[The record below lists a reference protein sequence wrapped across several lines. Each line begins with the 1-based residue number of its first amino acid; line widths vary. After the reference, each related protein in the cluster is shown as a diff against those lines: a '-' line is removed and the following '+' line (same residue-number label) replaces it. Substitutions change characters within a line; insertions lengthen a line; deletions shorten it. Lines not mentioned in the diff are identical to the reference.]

1 MISKVQF
8 VGIFGLIVFLQ
19 IVSLS
24 PVNGQEKIYEA
35 QLNGQKAGEIFAL
48 REVNDENVKIYVN
61 TNLDGYMLFNLATEI
76 SSESMYVNQSLM
88 QATSVS
94 KVRDRIQSE
103 VQTVKMK
110 NSYSINANGDS
121 KNLEVGQLLA
131 SDILFFEEPLNI
143 NSVYSLALGK
153 MLDLVKSEAKGE
165 YYFEYDGNKHIYRY
179 LDGTLQEVEIKNR
192 LYDLVFK
199 LKK

>member
-24 PVNGQEKIYEA
+24 PVNGQEHIYEA

-48 REVNDENVKIYVN
+48 REVNDENVKIYIN

-103 VQTVKMK
+103 VHTVKMK
-110 NSYSINANGDS
+110 NDYSINADGDS

-131 SDILFFEEPLNI
+131 TDILYFEEPLNI

-153 MLDLVKSEAKGE
+153 MLDLVKSEVKGE

-179 LDGTLQEVEIKNR
+179 LDGTLQEVEIENR